1 MFWEVFEKL
10 MEYSFDD
17 KSSLL
22 EDIDLENEILRMSTV
37 YH

>member
-1 MFWEVFEKL
+1 